1 MPKNIDYS
9 KSVIYKL
16 CCKDTTIE
24 DIYVGS
30 TTNFIKRKA
39 QHKTTCNNENI
50 DHHNCYKY
58 QFIRDNGGFNN
69 WDMILIKDYPTD
81 SKRNLEMEERRI
93 IEELKPTLNKQL
105 PTRDKKEYIE
115 INKEY
120 FNEINK
126 IYYQNN
132 KEKVVEYLKE
142 YRKINKEKL
151 TEKNKIY
158 REKNKEKI
166 AEQKKEKITCP
177 ICGSIVRKDGII
189 AHQQTKKCLKHHQ

>member
-16 CCKDTTIE
+16 CCKDPSIE
-24 DIYVGS
+24 DFYVGS

-58 QFIRDNGGFNN
+58 QFIRDNGGWNN
-69 WDMILIKDYPTD
+69 WDMILIKYYPTD

-105 PTRDKKEYIE
+105 PTRDKKEYYE
-115 INKEY
+115 NNKEY
-120 FNEINK
+120 FNEKKK
-126 IYYQNN
+126 IYTQNN

-158 REKNKEKI
+158 RENNKEIINDKR
-166 AEQKKEKITCP
+166 KEKTTCP
-177 ICGSIVRKDGII
+177 ICGSIVRKSDLKK
-189 AHQQTKKCLKHHQ
+189 HQRTKKCLNHQ